1 MHEIKSRAVGYFAST
16 PGSVI
21 FMMKRME
28 IIVFFI
34 VTMRVIVIMV
44 DM

>member
-1 MHEIKSRAVGYFAST
+1 MQKIKSRAVGYFASY

-28 IIVFFI
+28 IIVCFI

-44 DM
+44 DI